1 MRTLV
6 IGCNHRTAPVRTRE
20 RIALSAEALPRAARE
35 FRARFPGV
43 QFAFLST
50 CNRMEV
56 YLAAPSGA
64 TPRIAEVIAFLGE
77 FHGVEP
83 EAFAAGL
90 YTHEDVAAA
99 RHLFRVASSLDS
111 MVVGES
117 QILAQ
122 VKSALEQAR
131 ATGSAGPELEGLFE
145 HALAVARDIHAR
157 TGLSAGKVS
166 VGSVA
171 ADLAGRIFSR
181 LDDKRVLMVGA
192 GEMAETTLSHLL
204 AGRPKHLW
212 VTNRTPAT
220 AEELAERLART
231 HGVAASTVPF
241 DEWVTR
247 LAEADIAV
255 TSTASREPLLTPA
268 GFAAIP
274 RRRGYRSLLIIDI
287 AVPRNVDPAVGAQA
301 GVFLYNIDDLQE
313 VTERNLAQRR
323 EAVAAGEA
331 IVETAVIEYAGR
343 CLRRDL
349 SPMIIA
355 LRRRFQVVA
364 DEELARLIPKLKEA
378 SGHDRRLIEQML
390 HRVLAKLL
398 HGPMSL
404 LGEQADPGTATVY
417 ADALRR
423 LFGLQDDELEEE
435 DHDTANSPVHGG
447 RDGRA

>member
-20 RIALSAEALPRAARE
+20 RIALSAEALPRAAEE
-35 FRARFPGV
+35 FRARFPGA

-50 CNRMEV
+50 CNRMEI
-56 YLAAPSGA
+56 YLTAPEGA

-77 FHGVEP
+77 FHGVGP
-83 EAFAAGL
+83 EVFAAGL

-131 ATGSAGPELEGLFE
+131 AVGSSGPQLEAMFE
-145 HALAVARDIHAR
+145 QALAVARDIHAR

-171 ADLAGRIFSR
+171 ADLAGRIFSS

-192 GEMAETTLSHLL
+192 GEMAEITLSHL
-204 AGRPKHLW
+204 
-212 VTNRTPAT
+212 
-220 AEELAERLART
+220 
-231 HGVAASTVPF
+231 
-241 DEWVTR
+241 

-255 TSTASREPLLTPA
+255 TSTAAREPLLTA
-268 GFAAIP
+268 AAFAAIP
-274 RRRGYRSLLIIDI
+274 RRGYRSLLIIDI
-287 AVPRNVDPAVGAQA
+287 AVPRNVDPEVGEQA

-323 EAVAAGEA
+323 DAVAVGEA
-331 IVETAVIEYAGR
+331 MVESAVIEYAGR

-364 DEELARLIPKLKEA
+364 DEELARILPKLKEA

-404 LGEQADPGTATVY
+404 LGEQADPGTAMVY

-423 LFGLQDDELEEE
+423 LFDLQEE
-435 DHDTANSPVHGG
+435 DLE
-447 RDGRA
+447 RD

>member
-20 RIALSAEALPRAARE
+20 RIALSAEALPRAAEE
-35 FRARFPGV
+35 FRARFPGA

-50 CNRMEV
+50 CNRMEI
-56 YLAAPSGA
+56 YLAAPEGA
-64 TPRIAEVIAFLGE
+64 TPRIAEIIAFLGE

-83 EAFAAGL
+83 QAFAAGL

-131 ATGSAGPELEGLFE
+131 TVGSSGPQLEAMFE
-145 HALAVARDIHAR
+145 QALAVARDIHAR

-171 ADLAGRIFSR
+171 ADLAGRIFSS

-192 GEMAETTLSHLL
+192 GEMAEITLSHLL
-204 AGRPKHLW
+204 AGRPRHLW
-212 VTNRTPAT
+212 VTNRTAAA
-220 AEELAERLART
+220 AEELASRLSRA

-241 DEWVTR
+241 DDWPAR

-255 TSTASREPLLTPA
+255 TSTAAREPLLTPA
-268 GFAAIP
+268 AFAAIP
-274 RRRGYRSLLIIDI
+274 RRGYRSLLIIDI
-287 AVPRNVDPAVGAQA
+287 AVPRNVDPEVGAQP

-323 EAVAAGEA
+323 DAVAVGEA
-331 IVETAVIEYAGR
+331 MVESAVIEYAGR

-364 DEELARLIPKLKEA
+364 DEELARILPKLQEA

-404 LGEQADPGTATVY
+404 LGEQADPGTAMVY

-423 LFGLQDDELEEE
+423 LFDLQDEDLE
-435 DHDTANSPVHGG
+435 
-447 RDGRA
+447 RD